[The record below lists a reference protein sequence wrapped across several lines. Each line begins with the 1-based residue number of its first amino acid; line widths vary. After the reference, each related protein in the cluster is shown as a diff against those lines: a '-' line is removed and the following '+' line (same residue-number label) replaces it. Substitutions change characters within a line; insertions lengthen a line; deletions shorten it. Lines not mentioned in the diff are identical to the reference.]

1 MDVRGFFGRRRARTV
16 VKGRVVKVLG
26 SSRPAAKSIP
36 PRARKAV
43 ASIAK
48 RVMRKNIETKYVSD
62 LIGQPEGVPFE
73 LYGSVVPTLGVPQL
87 YTACPAVTVGDNGYQ
102 RTGQQINPVRHT
114 CTLDVE
120 FNNLRQ
126 DITGGG
132 GLDACAWDITC
143 HIWYGYARRYKSQV
157 DLQANAA
164 PILQTMF
171 EDGDGTSS
179 PFTGAP
185 HDALKKINSDMI
197 VVKKKSFRM
206 WRPFGAQNQATLA
219 GGLTTY
225 FPQTIKKRV
234 KLVYKPPKTLR
245 YDEAAIDP
253 ENYAPFFI
261 IGYEHND
268 ATQASNNATPSAPA
282 SILTKPALQFVALQ
296 EMWFKDA

>member
-1 MDVRGFFGRRRARTV
+1 MDVRTFMRKPRTRVLRRRVKARVPVEKT
-16 VKGRVVKVLG
+16 L
-26 SSRPAAKSIP
+26 RPT
-36 PRARKAV
+36 ARKAV
-43 ASIAK
+43 AKIAK

-62 LIGQPEGVPFE
+62 LIGQPEGVPYE
-73 LYGSVVPTLGVPQL
+73 VYGSVIPTAGPVQL
-87 YTACPAVTVGDNGYQ
+87 YTACPALTVGDNAYQ
-102 RTGQQINPVRHT
+102 RTGQQVNPVRHT

-126 DITGGG
+126 DISGAG

-143 HIWYGYARRYKSQV
+143 HIWYGYVRRYKSQADV
-157 DLQANAA
+157 QSSAAN
-164 PILQTMF
+164 IVNTMF
-171 EDGDGTSS
+171 EDGDGTNSA
-179 PFTGAP
+179 FTGAP
-185 HDALKKINSDMI
+185 HDALKKINADTI
-197 VVKKKSFRM
+197 LVKRKSFRM
-206 WRPFGAQNQATLA
+206 WRPFGAQNQATLT

-268 ATQASNNATPSAPA
+268 ATQASNNATPAAPP
-282 SILTKPALQFVALQ
+282 SILTKPALQFVGLQ